1 MTNTESQSFTLG
13 FSPCPNDTFIFDA
26 MVHGKVDTEGLS
38 FDFQFHDV
46 EALNQMALKS
56 ELDITKLSYHAFAHL
71 TSEYILL
78 DAGSALGRGCGP
90 LFISREKELESDIS
104 HIDVAIPGKLTTAN
118 FLFSLA
124 FPNIDN
130 KVEMLFSEIEDAVLK
145 GEVKGGVIIH
155 ENRFTYEQKGL
166 HKILDLG
173 QYWEGTTNLPI
184 PLGGIVVKRD
194 FPLDTKQKINRIM
207 KRSVEYALNDPK
219 SSSEFVNVHSQ
230 EMEAEV
236 LCSHIEMYVNDFTVD
251 LGDEGKLA
259 VKTLFEKAQML
270 NIIPKFEEVLTVND
284 LS

>member
-1 MTNTESQSFTLG
+1 MNSTRSQQLTIG

-26 MVHGKVDTEGLS
+26 MVNAKVDTEGIL
-38 FDFQFHDV
+38 FKYEFHDV
-46 EALNQMALKS
+46 EALNKMAFKS
-56 ELDITKLSYHAFAHL
+56 KLDITKLSYYAFAHL

-90 LFISREKELESDIS
+90 VLISREKELESDIS
-104 HIDVAIPGKLTTAN
+104 HISVAIPGKLTTAN

-124 FPNIDN
+124 FPNVNN
-130 KVEMLFSEIEDAVLK
+130 KIEMLFSDIENAVLK
-145 GEVKGGVIIH
+145 GEVKAGVIIH

-166 HKILDLG
+166 NKILDLG

-194 FPLDTKQKINRIM
+194 IPQGIMEKINRIM
-207 KRSVEYALNDPK
+207 KRSVEYALKNPN
-219 SSSEFVNVHSQ
+219 SSSEFVAAHSQ
-230 EMEAEV
+230 EMEPEV
-236 LCSHIEMYVNDFTVD
+236 LKSHIEMYVNDFTID
-251 LGDEGKLA
+251 LGDEGKQA
-259 VKTLFEKAQML
+259 VKTLLEKAKKL